1 MRLFS
6 QPLIVLDYET
16 TGLFGKHDWAEPI
29 EIGAVAL
36 NEEGAEV
43 GRFASFIKPTVLD
56 ERADGALAVNHI
68 TPEMLVDAPDALMV
82 GLRFVQFMGQHGAR
96 FVTSFNIAFDK
107 QGAEKMGM
115 ELQWASCIMERAM
128 KGMNVRR
135 WPKLSVAA
143 EHYGVAVVGEAHR
156 AETDART
163 AAGIAIA
170 IRRAEVTHAPR

>member
-29 EIGAVAL
+29 EL
-36 NEEGAEV
+36 
-43 GRFASFIKPTVLD
+43 
-56 ERADGALAVNHI
+56 
-68 TPEMLVDAPDALMV
+68 
-82 GLRFVQFMGQHGAR
+82 
-96 FVTSFNIAFDK
+96 
-107 QGAEKMGM
+107 GM
-115 ELQWASCIMERAM
+115 D
-128 KGMNVRR
+128 VRR
-135 WPKLSVAA
+135 WPKLSAAA

-170 IRRAEVTHAPR
+170 IRRAEVRP